1 MRLPFPICH
10 ARRRTGVFVCGVSG
24 LLLAVGGAAGL
35 ASAAPVAGLSPSER
49 PAGAPVIRKP
59 MVSPERAARLTQG
72 VDQPLP
78 RGLEFLKDQGA
89 WYTPFGHAGLAAPYD
104 LRQLRASPASAGPRP
119 E

>member
-1 MRLPFPICH
+1 MRLPLPICH
-10 ARRRTGVFVCGVSG
+10 ALRRTAVFLCGGS
-24 LLLAVGGAAGL
+24 LFLAAGAGGL
-35 ASAAPVAGLSPSER
+35 AIAAPVAGLSPFER
-49 PAGAPVIRKP
+49 PPGAPVIRKP

-89 WYTPFGHAGLAAPYD
+89 WYTPFDHPGMAGPYD
-104 LRQLRASPASAGPRP
+104 LRQLRASPASAGPRS